1 MDPADGH
8 YAFCESHML
17 RYVSPA
23 VADSAPK
30 VTIHVFGQL
39 REYCRGAKELS
50 MSAGSVRAVLEGLER
65 DEPLLYRNICDETGK
80 VRRHLN
86 VFINTENARDLDGV
100 DSTLA
105 AGDVVTFLPA
115 VSGG

>member
-1 MDPADGH
+1 
-8 YAFCESHML
+8 
-17 RYVSPA
+17 
-23 VADSAPK
+23 
-30 VTIHVFGQL
+30 
-39 REYCRGAKELS
+39 
-50 MSAGSVRAVLEGLER
+50 MSAGNVRTLLEQLER
-65 DEPLLYRNICDETGK
+65 NEPLLYRNICDETGK

-86 VFINTENARDLDGV
+86 VFVNSENARDLDGV

>member
-1 MDPADGH
+1 M
-8 YAFCESHML
+8 
-17 RYVSPA
+17 
-23 VADSAPK
+23 ADSAPNIT
-30 VTIHVFGQL
+30 VHVFGQL

-50 MSAGSVRAVLEGLER
+50 FSAATVRAVLEQLER
-65 DEPLLYRNICDETGK
+65 DEPRLYRNICDETGK

-86 VFINTENARDLDGV
+86 VFVNAENARDLDGV

-105 AGDVVTFLPA
+105 PGDVVTFLPA

>member
-1 MDPADGH
+1 MFPSVVP
-8 YAFCESHML
+8 E
-17 RYVSPA
+17 
-23 VADSAPK
+23 SAPN

-50 MSAGSVRAVLEGLER
+50 VSAGNVRAVLEQLEGA
-65 DEPLLYRNICDETGK
+65 EPLLYRNICDETGK
-80 VRRHLN
+80 IRRHLN
-86 VFINTENARDLDGV
+86 VFVNAENARDLDGV

>member
-1 MDPADGH
+1 MAEPAPH
-8 YAFCESHML
+8 I
-17 RYVSPA
+17 
-23 VADSAPK
+23 
-30 VTIHVFGQL
+30 TIHVFGQL
-39 REYCRGAKELS
+39 REYCRGNKELS
-50 MSAGSVRAVLEGLER
+50 LSARNVRGLLQQLER
-65 DEPLLYRNICDETGK
+65 EEPLLYRNLCDETGK

-86 VFINTENARDLDGV
+86 VFVNTENVRDLDGV

>member
-1 MDPADGH
+1 M
-8 YAFCESHML
+8 
-17 RYVSPA
+17 
-23 VADSAPK
+23 ADSAPNI
-30 VTIHVFGQL
+30 TIHVFGQL
-39 REYCRGAKELS
+39 REYVRGVKELS
-50 MSAGSVRAVLEGLER
+50 VSAGNVRTLLEQLER
-65 DEPLLYRNICDETGK
+65 NEPLLYRNICDETGK

-86 VFINTENARDLDGV
+86 VFVNSENARDLDGV

>member
-1 MDPADGH
+1 MFASPVVEPA
-8 YAFCESHML
+8 
-17 RYVSPA
+17 PNI
-23 VADSAPK
+23 
-30 VTIHVFGQL
+30 TIHVFGQL
-39 REYCRGAKELS
+39 REYCAGVSELKV
-50 MSAGSVRAVLEGLER
+50 SARTVRAVLDELER
-65 DEPLLYRNICDETGK
+65 DEPLLYRNLCDETGK

-86 VFINTENARDLDGV
+86 VFVNTENVRDLAGV

>member
-1 MDPADGH
+1 
-8 YAFCESHML
+8 ML
-17 RYVSPA
+17 RYVCSP
-23 VADSAPK
+23 VAESAPN

-39 REYCRGAKELS
+39 REYCGGAKELS
-50 MSAGSVRAVLEGLER
+50 VSAGTVRAVLEQLER
-65 DEPLLYRNICDETGK
+65 NEPLLYRNICDETGK

-86 VFINTENARDLDGV
+86 VFVNAENARDLHGV

>member
-1 MDPADGH
+1 
-8 YAFCESHML
+8 ML
-17 RYVSPA
+17 RYVSSA
-23 VADSAPK
+23 VAESPPNI
-30 VTIHVFGQL
+30 TIHVFGQL

-50 MSAGSVRAVLEGLER
+50 MSAGNVRAVLEQLER
-65 DEPLLYRNICDETGK
+65 NEPLLYRNLCDETGK

-86 VFINTENARDLDGV
+86 VFVNTENVRDLDGI